1 MQKLLFLLLIF
12 AAGSALGQTDN
23 QFAVSGTITD
33 SSTGLPLAGASVF
46 CQNTTFG
53 TISKS
58 DGSFALY
65 LPNGGYD
72 LVVSYTSYET
82 MILRIH
88 GPNAAN
94 LPLALKPKDKSLQEV
109 AVTGSA
115 MVADGYKKYGQ
126 FFFDHFIGTSPNA
139 LQCSIQN
146 PEVLQFYFYKKRNRL
161 KVKATDDLVI
171 VNNALGYKIKFQLD
185 TFAHEYN
192 TDISTYTGFPF
203 FEELSGNDSAKG
215 AWKDNRA
222 NAYAGSRLHFV
233 RSWYDSTLT
242 DEGFVIERVDS
253 ASKTLKTYPIDDPYD
268 SALYRVVENK
278 DVEINYNGRLRVLYK
293 NALPDPLYLL
303 SSHLPNT
310 LRSQISIL
318 DISDGFII
326 QQNGYF
332 YDQNDVTNTGYWSW
346 QKLGDVL
353 PYDYN
358 P

>member
-1 MQKLLFLLLIF
+1 MKQLLFLLLAF
-12 AAGSALGQTDN
+12 ATSSAFGQSEQLVVT
-23 QFAVSGTITD
+23 GTVID
-33 SSTGLPLAGASVF
+33 SATGQPLAGASVF

-58 DGSFALY
+58 DGAFALY
-65 LPNGGYD
+65 LPAGGYD
-72 LVVSYTSYET
+72 LVISYTSYET
-82 MILRIH
+82 RILRIH
-88 GPNAAN
+88 GPAAAT
-94 LPLALKPKDKSLQEV
+94 LSIVLKPKDKSLEEV

-115 MVADGYKKYGQ
+115 MVADGYSKYGQ
-126 FFFDHFIGTSPNA
+126 FFFDHFVGTSPNA

-185 TFAHEYN
+185 TFAYEYS

-203 FEELSGNDSAKG
+203 FEELPANDSLKAV
-215 AWKDNRA
+215 WKENRE

-233 RSWYDSTLT
+233 RSWYDSTLA

-268 SALYRVVENK
+268 SSMYRVVENN
-278 DVEINYNGRLRVLYK
+278 DVEINYNGRMRIIFK
-293 NALPDPLYLL
+293 NAQPDPQYLR
-303 SSHLPNT
+303 SNHLPNT
-310 LRSQISIL
+310 LHSQISII
-318 DISDGFII
+318 DIDDGFII

-332 YDQNDVTNTGYWSW
+332 YDQNDVTNAGYWSW